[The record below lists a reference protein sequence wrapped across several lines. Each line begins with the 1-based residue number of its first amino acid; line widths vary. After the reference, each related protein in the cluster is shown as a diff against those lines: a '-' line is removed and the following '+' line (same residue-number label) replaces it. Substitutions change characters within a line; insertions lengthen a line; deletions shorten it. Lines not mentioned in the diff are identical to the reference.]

1 MRRRYEENK
10 SKKNSENRWSSRI
23 LQLRWTLNLLLLVLL
38 SFSLSSVFLFRP
50 SPSLFV
56 QNIVLFIEHEVW
68 PNFGGISEPFALGK
82 RRRSASAGL
91 ADRSVLNSRSIG
103 AYAFLRNSVSRSI
116 GLHSTIDRRFL
127 WLASRSWADRSA
139 NDPRSIGDASAFFVA
154 FLQTLADRSANELRS
169 IGDASAF
176 RDRYPLLQNVPFCVF
191 FHLDFRTCA

>member
-1 MRRRYEENK
+1 MIFA
-10 SKKNSENRWSSRI
+10 NSSAPMNAQSSSSCS
-23 LQLRWTLNLLLLVLL
+23 LEFLLVKCL
-38 SFSLSSVFLFRP
+38 SFSSK
-50 SPSLFV
+50 SPLFV
-56 QNIVLFIEHEVW
+56 QNSVLFIEHEVW
-68 PNFGGISEPFALGK
+68 PNFGGISEPFSLGK

-91 ADRSVLNSRSIG
+91 ADHSALNSRSIG

-139 NDPRSIGDASAFFVA
+139 NEPRSIGDASAFFVA

-176 RDRYPLLQNVPFCVF
+176 WARYCNSC
-191 FHLDFRTCA
+191 RSIG

>member
-50 SPSLFV
+50 SPPLFV

-68 PNFGGISEPFALGK
+68 PNFGGISEPFSLGK

-91 ADRSVLNSRSIG
+91 ADRSALNSRSIG

-116 GLHSTIDRRFL
+116 GWWATIDRRFV

-154 FLQTLADRSANELRS
+154 FLQTLADRSANEPRS

-176 RDRYPLLQNVPFCVF
+176 WARYCNSC
-191 FHLDFRTCA
+191 RSIG

>member
-50 SPSLFV
+50 SPSFFV

-82 RRRSASAGL
+82 QRRSASGGL
-91 ADRSVLNSRSIG
+91 ADRSALNLRSIC
-103 AYAFLRNSVSRSI
+103 AYAFSGIV
-116 GLHSTIDRRFL
+116 
-127 WLASRSWADRSA
+127 APDRSA
-139 NDPRSIGDASAFFVA
+139 SIPRSIGVASGWLRVVEPIDR
-154 FLQTLADRSANELRS
+154 LMSRDRSAFLLPFRCVLWNFGQS
-169 IGDASAF
+169 IG
-176 RDRYPLLQNVPFCVF
+176 
-191 FHLDFRTCA
+191 